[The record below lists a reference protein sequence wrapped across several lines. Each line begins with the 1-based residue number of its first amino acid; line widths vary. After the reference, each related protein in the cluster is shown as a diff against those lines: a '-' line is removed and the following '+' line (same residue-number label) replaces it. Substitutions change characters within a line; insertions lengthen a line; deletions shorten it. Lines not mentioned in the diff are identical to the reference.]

1 MLKFPTML
9 TKYGSYAELN
19 WIWLFIMQHK
29 TFIIWNVF
37 KNVSIYHMFSKMLY
51 TVQIEK
57 INLRSEAT
65 WSGSPTW
72 GFTNPSRDTS
82 LLTLSCPFSFS
93 KIVCVSLLLFLFIWF
108 LQSLSSITT
117 QILFS
122 CTWFSISSLA
132 SFLVVCYEM
141 LWSVL
146 SWHSP
151 AVKKAPSN
159 HSPFI
164 LLTACERQE
173 SSRVWH
179 SVGWNQG
186 LGSTR
191 KWFYSCFRFCKAIYC
206 SVQFCNSWQVTINV
220 WSHSVMIP
228 RP

>member
-1 MLKFPTML
+1 MECVQERLHLP
-9 TKYGSYAELN
+9 Y
-19 WIWLFIMQHK
+19 
-29 TFIIWNVF
+29 VF
-37 KNVSIYHMFSKMLY
+37 KNALHSANWKDKSAKWSH
-51 TVQIEK
+51 QG
-57 INLRSEAT
+57 
-65 WSGSPTW
+65 SGSPTW

-93 KIVCVSLLLFLFIWF
+93 KIVFVSLPLFLFIWF

-122 CTWFSISSLA
+122 CTWFSISSLS

-179 SVGWNQG
+179 SIGWNQG
-186 LGSTR
+186 LGSTG

-206 SVQFCNSWQVTINV
+206 SVQFCNSWQVTISV

>member
-1 MLKFPTML
+1 MKPLGQVVQPEASL
-9 TKYGSYAELN
+9 ISLEIPHCSHWAV
-19 WIWLFIMQHK
+19 LF
-29 TFIIWNVF
+29 
-37 KNVSIYHMFSKMLY
+37 L
-51 TVQIEK
+51 
-57 INLRSEAT
+57 
-65 WSGSPTW
+65 SPK
-72 GFTNPSRDTS
+72 
-82 LLTLSCPFSFS
+82 LS
-93 KIVCVSLLLFLFIWF
+93 VSLLLFLFVWF

-122 CTWFSISSLA
+122 CTWFSISSLS

-186 LGSTR
+186 LGSTG